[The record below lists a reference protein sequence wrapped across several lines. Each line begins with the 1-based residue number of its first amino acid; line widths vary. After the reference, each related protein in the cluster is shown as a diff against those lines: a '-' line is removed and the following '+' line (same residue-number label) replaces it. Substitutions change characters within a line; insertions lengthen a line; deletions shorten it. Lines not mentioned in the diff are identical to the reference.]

1 MDNETRLK
9 HIEEGNCP
17 HAILLAGPPE
27 SSQEDFARRAAA
39 RYLLHSEEV
48 SRLSSNPFYLEVSDY
63 SIESVR
69 NALQLLNAE
78 AFERGRRCIVF
89 LNAHKMT
96 QLVQNVLL
104 KTLEE
109 PPADT
114 LLLLTGV
121 ESGILPTILSRCMI
135 IRAETEPWESIYKRL
150 VEEGIDEE
158 AAEHCARRSGGVYGR
173 AKVYAQ
179 EEELAFRKEVIGAM
193 QKYLRGIRPVP
204 EAAAICT
211 RSEQDE
217 TGDGK
222 KRARVSPELTDRFF
236 DIWLEL
242 LSDAL
247 KVHAGWQE
255 PDNSDCK
262 PLVKNLADNFTTSRI
277 QGMINTL
284 LEGKKQL
291 TYRATA
297 SMTLDWVLTRMP

>member
-1 MDNETRLK
+1 MDKETRLK
-9 HIEEGNCP
+9 RIEEGNCP

-27 SSQEDFARRAAA
+27 SSQEDFAREAAS
-39 RYLLHSEEV
+39 RYLFHSNDI
-48 SRLSSNPFYLEVSDY
+48 SHLASSPFYMEISEY
-63 SIESVR
+63 SIETVR

-78 AFERGRRCIVF
+78 AFERGRRCILL

-121 ESGILPTILSRCMI
+121 ESGMLPTILSRCMI
-135 IRAETEPWESIYKRL
+135 LRTETEPWETICKKL
-150 VEEGIDEE
+150 IQEGTNRET
-158 AAEHCARRSGGVYGR
+158 AEHCARRSGGIYGR
-173 AKVYAQ
+173 AKIFAT
-179 EEELAFRKEVIGAM
+179 EEELAFRKSAIDAM
-193 QKYLRGIRPVP
+193 QKYLKGIRPIP

-217 TGDGK
+217 TGEGRK
-222 KRARVSPELTDRFF
+222 KNRVSAELADRFF

-242 LSDAL
+242 LADAL
-247 KVHAGWQE
+247 KRHTGWSE

-262 PLVKNLADNFTTSRI
+262 PLVKNLADNFTIRQI
-277 QGMINTL
+277 QGMMNTL

-291 TYRATA
+291 IYRATA
-297 SMTLDWVLTRMP
+297 SMTLDWVLTKMP